1 MNKTKKDQEPAG
13 VAYRMAMRDLP
24 EAARPRERLWREGA
38 GALTETEL
46 LAIVLRTGSKEG
58 SALDLARYLLG
69 VFGGL
74 PGLSGAVPEE
84 LSAVKGMGPAK
95 AAQVAAA
102 LELGR
107 RLGEGS
113 VPRPAVTTPEDA
125 ARLVMRRM
133 QRLDREEFRVILL
146 NTKNRVI
153 QVETV
158 AVGTLNSSGVEPRE
172 VFKNA
177 IRRSAAAI
185 ILVHNH
191 PSGDPTPTRED
202 VALTRRLIEA
212 GLLVGIEIL
221 DHIIIGDNRY
231 VSLKTENL
239 M

>member
-1 MNKTKKDQEPAG
+1 MKDGNKEAAAFYR
-13 VAYRMAMRDLP
+13 VAIRDMP
-24 EAARPRERLWREGA
+24 EAARPRERLWREGP
-38 GALTETEL
+38 GALNDTEL
-46 LAIVLRTGSKEG
+46 LAIVLRTGSQQG
-58 SALDLARYLLG
+58 SALDLAKYLLG

-74 PGLSGAVPEE
+74 SGLSEAAPEE
-84 LSAVKGMGPAK
+84 LSAVKGVGPAK

-107 RLGEGS
+107 RVREAS
-113 VPRPAVTTPEDA
+113 VPRPAVNTPEDA
-125 ARLVMRRM
+125 ARLVMGRM
-133 QRLDREEFRVILL
+133 HRLDREEFRVILL

-172 VFKNA
+172 VFKSA
-177 IRRSAAAI
+177 IRRSAAAV

-191 PSGDPTPTRED
+191 PSGDPTPSRED
-202 VALTRRLIEA
+202 VALTQRLVQA
-212 GLLVGIEIL
+212 GVLVGIEIL

-231 VSLKTENL
+231 VSLKAEKL